1 MLFSSRG
8 HFRSLYPKD
17 NQMPNTTKSIKAIR
31 AAQALTQA
39 QKEEKQR
46 AIIERSCP
54 ISGAFRL
61 HPIHNPIAHW
71 SGVSQRV
78 LGILRANRSAI
89 LANGGVSNG
98 ITVTYL
104 PNESYY
110 NPQFA
115 PMAGSLVEHEKLGLG
130 IVEGATNYGSNT
142 GMTSTVYFE
151 EADRSAIVFCDELM
165 ILDGDLVG
173 TTNELHPT
181 IVSKARRLDIDEAR
195 AQALKARAAEEDAD
209 ADESEDFQAFM
220 AEEFDCETL

>member
-1 MLFSSRG
+1 
-8 HFRSLYPKD
+8 
-17 NQMPNTTKSIKAIR
+17 MPNTTKSLKAIQ
-31 AAQALTQA
+31 AAFNLTRE
-39 QKEEKQR
+39 QKLEKQR
-46 AIIERSCP
+46 LIVERSCP

-71 SGVSQRV
+71 SGVSQRT
-78 LGILRANRSAI
+78 LNTLRANRSAI

-98 ITVTYL
+98 ASVTYL
-104 PNESYY
+104 PNDSYY

-115 PMAGSLVEHEKLGLG
+115 PMAGSLVEHERLGLG
-130 IVEGATNYGSNT
+130 IVEGATNYASNT
-142 GMTSTVYFE
+142 GMTINVFFE

-181 IVSKARRLDIDEAR
+181 IVSKARRSDIDEAR

-220 AEEFDCETL
+220 NEEFDSETL

>member
-1 MLFSSRG
+1 M
-8 HFRSLYPKD
+8 
-17 NQMPNTTKSIKAIR
+17 
-31 AAQALTQA
+31 
-39 QKEEKQR
+39 
-46 AIIERSCP
+46 
-54 ISGAFRL
+54 
-61 HPIHNPIAHW
+61 
-71 SGVSQRV
+71 

-181 IVSKARRLDIDEAR
+181 IVSKARRLDIDEAK
-195 AQALKARAAEEDAD
+195 AQALKARYQEEEAD

-220 AEEFDCETL
+220 AEEFDSETL

>member
-8 HFRSLYPKD
+8 QFRSLYPKD
-17 NQMPNTTKSIKAIR
+17 NQMPNSSKSLKAIQ
-31 AAQALTQA
+31 AAFNLTRE
-39 QKEEKQR
+39 QKLEKQR
-46 AIIERSCP
+46 LIIERSCP

-61 HPIHNPIAHW
+61 HPAHNPIAHW

-89 LANGGVSNG
+89 LVNGGVVNG
-98 ITVTYL
+98 AFGTYL
-104 PNESYY
+104 PLDSFY
-110 NPQFA
+110 NPAFA

-130 IVEGATNYGSNT
+130 IVEGATNYASNT
-142 GMTSTVYFE
+142 GMTTTVFFE
-151 EADRSAIVFCDELM
+151 DADRSAIVFCDELM

-181 IVSKARRLDIDEAR
+181 IVSKARRLDIDEAK
-195 AQALKARAAEEDAD
+195 AQALKARYQEEEAD

-220 AEEFDCETL
+220 AEEFDSETL

>member
-1 MLFSSRG
+1 
-8 HFRSLYPKD
+8 
-17 NQMPNTTKSIKAIR
+17 MPNTTKSLKAIR

-71 SGVSQRV
+71 SGVSQRT
-78 LGILRANRSAI
+78 LNTLRANRSAI

-98 ITVTYL
+98 TTVTYL

-181 IVSKARRLDIDEAR
+181 IVSKARRLDIDEAK
-195 AQALKARAAEEDAD
+195 AQALKARYQEEEAD

-220 AEEFDCETL
+220 AEEFDSETL

>member
-8 HFRSLYPKD
+8 QFRSLYPKD
-17 NQMPNTTKSIKAIR
+17 NQMPNTTKSFKAIR

-115 PMAGSLVEHEKLGLG
+115 PMAGSLVEHE
-130 IVEGATNYGSNT
+130 
-142 GMTSTVYFE
+142 
-151 EADRSAIVFCDELM
+151 
-165 ILDGDLVG
+165 
-173 TTNELHPT
+173 
-181 IVSKARRLDIDEAR
+181 
-195 AQALKARAAEEDAD
+195 
-209 ADESEDFQAFM
+209 
-220 AEEFDCETL
+220 